1 MISFSI
7 SCAITEKEEEEKRR
21 ALEAEEKRKEAEE
34 RERKLAEIEKKKLEK
49 EREIE
54 EKLRRT
60 EQEARS
66 RDVRAEPRDS
76 KDTWR
81 RKEPEDTW
89 RRGGGPDTRM
99 PSRDI
104 GRDQPPTRGIELFTF
119 YQQFVR
125 CLKPKDFITSMNYLC
140 TKSAPN

>member
-1 MISFSI
+1 MHLFSI
-7 SCAITEKEEEEKRR
+7 SGAITEREEEEKRR
-21 ALEAEEKRKEAEE
+21 ALEAEEKRREAEE

-66 RDVRAEPRDS
+66 RDVRADPRES

-89 RRGGGPDTRM
+89 RRGGGSDTRT

-119 YQQFVR
+119 YQPFVL
-125 CLKPKDFITSMNYLC
+125 CLKPNDFKISMNLFY
-140 TKSAPN
+140 TKSPPN